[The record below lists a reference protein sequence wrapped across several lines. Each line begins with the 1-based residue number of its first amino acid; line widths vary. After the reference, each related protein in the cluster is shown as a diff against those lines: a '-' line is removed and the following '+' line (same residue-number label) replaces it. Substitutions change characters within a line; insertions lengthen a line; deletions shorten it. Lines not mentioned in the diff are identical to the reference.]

1 MSRRVLRWAHTV
13 ERVATACHA
22 NTLFRG
28 LYHNVL
34 SEQIKINY
42 IIVETVRL
50 VPTLFVRSLA
60 GEEALKQ

>member
-1 MSRRVLRWAHTV
+1 MSRRVLRWA
-13 ERVATACHA
+13 EKVATACHA

-28 LYHNVL
+28 LYHNGL

-50 VPTLFVRSLA
+50 VPTLLVRSLA

>member
-28 LYHNVL
+28 LYHNGL

-50 VPTLFVRSLA
+50 VPTLLAKSLA
-60 GEEALKQ
+60 GVEALKQ